1 MDADDEGH
9 VLQRNSLQLA
19 LLACS
24 CLCAEEGDGGLQASG
39 LRSATVWRRL
49 WWRARATTAAST

>member
-1 MDADDEGH
+1 MAQPP
-9 VLQRNSLQLA
+9 LMA
-19 LLACS
+19 LLGCS
-24 CLCAEEGDGGLQASG
+24 RLCVERCGGLQASG